1 MDDKNP
7 LKDYVWNTG
16 NTFEIMR
23 LLVEG
28 AVTLYDDEASP
39 LFRLGRQH
47 GQEKAASAFSIIGTA
62 LYELRM
68 HIMNLQDLNA
78 MEMEQKNEKVDTKTN
93 EDFIFPEG

>member
-1 MDDKNP
+1 MEEKNP

-39 LFRLGRQH
+39 LFRLGRQY
-47 GQEKAASAFSIIGTA
+47 GQEKAACAFDAIGTA
-62 LYELRM
+62 LFELRM
-68 HIMNLQDLNA
+68 HIMKLQELHGK
-78 MEMEQKNEKVDTKTN
+78 EVEVQSKRVDSDMQ
-93 EDFIFPEG
+93 E

>member
-1 MDDKNP
+1 MEEKNP

-16 NTFEIMR
+16 NAFEIMR

-39 LFRLGRQH
+39 LFRLGQH
-47 GQEKAASAFSIIGTA
+47 HSQQKAASAFSIIGTA

-68 HIMNLQDLNA
+68 HIINLQKLHA
-78 MEMEQKNEKVDTKTN
+78 KEV
-93 EDFIFPEG
+93 EGQRKPSDSHDELDDE

>member
-1 MDDKNP
+1 MEEKNP

-47 GQEKAASAFSIIGTA
+47 GEQKAALAFEAIGTA
-62 LYELRM
+62 LFELRM
-68 HIMNLQDLNA
+68 HIMNLQELHAKEAEKQCNTA
-78 MEMEQKNEKVDTKTN
+78 KVQKE
-93 EDFIFPEG
+93 

>member
-1 MDDKNP
+1 MEEKNP

-39 LFRLGRQH
+39 LFRLGRLH
-47 GQEKAASAFSIIGTA
+47 GQAKAASAFEAIGTA
-62 LYELRM
+62 LFELRM
-68 HIMNLQDLNA
+68 HIMNLQELHGVEAERQCRTMDNQ
-78 MEMEQKNEKVDTKTN
+78 EE
-93 EDFIFPEG
+93 

>member
-1 MDDKNP
+1 MEEKNP

-16 NTFEIMR
+16 NTFDIMR

-28 AVTLYDDEASP
+28 AVTLYDDEASA

-47 GQEKAASAFSIIGTA
+47 GQAKAALAFEAIGTA

-68 HIMNLQDLNA
+68 HIMNLQELHANEVERQCRTA
-78 MEMEQKNEKVDTKTN
+78 EVQKE
-93 EDFIFPEG
+93 